1 VDRGWVKPLAALR
14 SRGVA
19 CVVVSMDMP
28 AFERRDQEEAA
39 RKAGVA
45 ADDAPLPQPSVSAP
59 EWRALRHA
67 LAEFDIPVYRVGPTV
82 PLAEAL
88 AG

>member
-1 VDRGWVKPLAALR
+1 
-14 SRGVA
+14 
-19 CVVVSMDMP
+19 MDVP

-45 ADDAPLPQPSVSAP
+45 ADGAQLPEPSATAP

-67 LAEFDIPVYRVGPTV
+67 LAEFDIAVYRVGPAA